1 MTRMHEPQDGETLSL
16 AVCELPDGLSPGDAA
31 WRDLLDGVA
40 RTRPQALLLNELPFG
55 RWPAASPA
63 FELGRAGRTAAAH
76 AAGIAAL
83 DVLASLT
90 PLAPLALFGSTALP
104 AGSKLINEGFVRLER
119 RYHALHHKLCLPE
132 EPGFHEDTWFCPGSR
147 AFGTFDHGGFRFAFA
162 ICSELMVPEVPRMLA
177 RLGADVLL
185 VPRASTAEG
194 FDRWLTVA
202 RATALVT
209 GCYVASS
216 NRAGG
221 GEPAFGGGGFV
232 IDPGG
237 ELLAL
242 TDPARPL
249 AAVTLSRATLT
260 RARAAYPMTIRT
272 HLVLTPPRPA

>member
-1 MTRMHEPQDGETLSL
+1 MTRMRDEAKDGETLSL

-40 RTRPQALLLNELPFG
+40 RDRPQALLLNELPFG
-55 RWPAASPA
+55 RWPAARA
-63 FELGRAGRTAAAH
+63 EFDLGRAGRTAAAH

-83 DVLASLT
+83 DALASL
-90 PLAPLALFGSTALP
+90 ALVGSTALP
-104 AGSKLINEGFVRLER
+104 AGRKLINEGFVRLQG

-132 EPGFHEDTWFCPGSR
+132 EQGFHEDTWFCPGSR

-216 NRAGG
+216 NRSGGEGG
-221 GEPAFGGGGFV
+221 GDPTFGGGGFV

-249 AAVTLSRATLT
+249 ATATLSRAALT

>member
-1 MTRMHEPQDGETLSL
+1 MTRMRDEAQDGETLSL

-31 WRDLLDGVA
+31 WQDLLDGVA
-40 RTRPQALLLNELPFG
+40 RDRPQALLLNELPFG

-83 DVLASLT
+83 DALAS
-90 PLAPLALFGSTALP
+90 LALFGSTALP
-104 AGSKLINEGFVRLER
+104 AGRKLINEGFVRLER

-216 NRAGG
+216 NRSGGEGG
-221 GEPAFGGGGFV
+221 GDPTFGGGGFV

-249 AAVTLSRATLT
+249 ATATLSRAALT
-260 RARAAYPMTIRT
+260 RARAAYPMTIRA